1 MKKIYLVV
9 LDWHT
14 NDGEDV
20 DIEAF
25 DTYDKAL
32 NHFKQRIAE
41 EKTDIDWIRDAFDA
55 DGNVSS
61 DVILDEY
68 YGAAQREGECW
79 WDIANRE
86 DYGLRDHLY
95 LRVIEIG

>member
-20 DIEAF
+20 DIEAY

-32 NHFKQRIAE
+32 SHFMQRVEE
-41 EKTDIDWIRDAFDA
+41 EKTDIDWIHDSFDN
-55 DGNVSS
+55 DGNVLSG
-61 DVILDEY
+61 VILDEH
-68 YGAAQREGECW
+68 YGAPQREGECW
-79 WDIANRE
+79 WEITNKD
-86 DYGLRDHLY
+86 DYGLRDYLY
-95 LRVIEIG
+95 LRVIEIM